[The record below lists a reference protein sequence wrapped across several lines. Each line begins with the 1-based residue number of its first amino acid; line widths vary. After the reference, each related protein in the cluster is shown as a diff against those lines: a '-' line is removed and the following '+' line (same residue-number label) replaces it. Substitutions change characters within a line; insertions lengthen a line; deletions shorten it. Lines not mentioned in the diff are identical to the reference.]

1 MNFSCPTRRVML
13 ITICLFGCIGNS
25 NLLTA
30 KIESLTPCQETNKSG
45 KAENHQATTLSS
57 DHTIDDF
64 NTTSMVDED
73 DVFLI
78 YKRTRMAFTDTTGA
92 RYNYAEQNQNQKLR
106 DRKRKYLWESR
117 NK

>member
-1 MNFSCPTRRVML
+1 MNFSCPTRRVMF

-30 KIESLTPCQETNKSG
+30 KIESLTTCQETNKSR
-45 KAENHQATTLSS
+45 KPENHQATTLSS
-57 DHTIDDF
+57 DF
-64 NTTSMVDED
+64 NTTSIVDED

-78 YKRTRMAFTDTTGA
+78 YKQTRMAFTDTTGA
-92 RYNYAEQNQNQKLR
+92 RYNYAEQKQKQKIR
-106 DRKRKYLWESR
+106 DRKRKDFWKSR

>member
-1 MNFSCPTRRVML
+1 MNFSCPTRRVMF

-30 KIESLTPCQETNKSG
+30 KIESSTTCQETNKSR
-45 KAENHQATTLSS
+45 KAEHHKATTLSS
-57 DHTIDDF
+57 DHTIDF

-73 DVFLI
+73 DVFII
-78 YKRTRMAFTDTTGA
+78 YKKTRMAFDDATGA
-92 RYNYAEQNQNQKLR
+92 RYNYAEQKQKQKIR
-106 DRKRKYLWESR
+106 DRKRKDFWESR

>member
-1 MNFSCPTRRVML
+1 MNFSCPTRRVMF
-13 ITICLFGCIGNS
+13 ITICLFGCIENS

-30 KIESLTPCQETNKSG
+30 KIESLTTCQETNKSR
-45 KAENHQATTLSS
+45 KAENHQATTVSS
-57 DHTIDDF
+57 DHTIDF

-78 YKRTRMAFTDTTGA
+78 YKQTRMAFAHTTGA
-92 RYNYAEQNQNQKLR
+92 RYNYAEQKQKQKIR
-106 DRKRKYLWESR
+106 DRKRKDFWESR

>member
-1 MNFSCPTRRVML
+1 MNFSCPTRRVMF

-30 KIESLTPCQETNKSG
+30 KIESLTTCQETNKSR
-45 KAENHQATTLSS
+45 KAENHQATTSSS
-57 DHTIDDF
+57 DIDF

-78 YKRTRMAFTDTTGA
+78 YKQTRMAFTDTTGA
-92 RYNYAEQNQNQKLR
+92 RYNYAEQKQKQKIR
-106 DRKRKYLWESR
+106 DRKRKDFWESR